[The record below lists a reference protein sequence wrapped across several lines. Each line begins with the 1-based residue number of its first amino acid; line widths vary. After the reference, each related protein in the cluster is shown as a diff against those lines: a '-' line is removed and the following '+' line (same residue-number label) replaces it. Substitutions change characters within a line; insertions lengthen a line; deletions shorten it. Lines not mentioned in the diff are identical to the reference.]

1 MTTVTPA
8 PGLEPTRQELDN
20 GAVVVA
26 KASRT
31 TPAVTIH
38 ASFEAGTVFEPSEHV
53 GLAYFVSRTID
64 RGTTTRTADQIAEEL
79 DSRGVSLSISVNR
92 HVMSLVCTC
101 LAEDV
106 DAMLGLVGDV
116 AMHPTFPDKEVAT
129 RRAEI
134 ITTIR
139 QDEDNPAAVAMEGL
153 MELLYPGHPYG
164 RRPRGT
170 VETVDRTTA
179 SALQA
184 FHRERFSPTT
194 LRLAVVGDIEP
205 SRAISA
211 SARVFGGW
219 RVPAPPP
226 VALPSVE
233 PLARR
238 HQRVVPMM
246 NKAQADIAYGFVA
259 ITRSDP
265 TYYACWLM
273 NTILGQ
279 YSIGGRLGDSIRE
292 RQGMAY
298 YVFSTLDA
306 NIVRGPF
313 IVRAGVNPANV
324 ERALAS
330 IDEEIVKMAGT
341 GPTDREMTET
351 RQFLIGSMPRQ
362 LETNSGIA
370 NFLQTVEFFN
380 LGLDYDVRL
389 PVILQ
394 QISRDQVQAAARRS
408 LDPSKAAV
416 VIAGPYDPARASS
429 DHRP

>member
-1 MTTVTPA
+1 MTTITPVR
-8 PGLEPTRQELDN
+8 GLEPTRQELDN
-20 GAVVVA
+20 GAVVLA

-38 ASFEAGTVFEPSEHV
+38 ASFEAGTVFESSEHA

-79 DSRGVSLSISVNR
+79 DSRGVSLSVNVNR

-106 DAMLGLVGDV
+106 DAILAVIGDV
-116 AMHPTFPDKEVAT
+116 AMHPTFPEKEVAT

-139 QDEDNPAAVAMEGL
+139 QDEDNPAAMATEHL
-153 MELLYPGHPYG
+153 MQVLYPGHPYG

-170 VETVDRTTA
+170 VTSIEQMPA

-184 FHRERFSPTT
+184 FHRERFSPGT
-194 LRLAVVGDIEP
+194 LRLTIVGDVEP

-219 RVPAPPP
+219 RASQPPP
-226 VALPSVE
+226 LDLPPVT
-233 PLARR
+233 PLTTRQ
-238 HQRVVPMM
+238 QRVVPMM
-246 NKAQADIAYGFVA
+246 NKVQADIACGFVT
-259 ITRSDP
+259 IVRSDP
-265 TYYACWLM
+265 AYYAYWLM
-273 NTILGQ
+273 NTIFGQ
-279 YSIGGRLGDSIRE
+279 YSIGGRLGDNIRE

-298 YVFSTLDA
+298 YVFSSLDA
-306 NIVRGPF
+306 NVVPGPLA
-313 IVRAGVNPANV
+313 IRAGVNAANV
-324 ERALAS
+324 DRALAS
-330 IDEEIVKMAGT
+330 IDEEMIKMAEP
-341 GPTDREMTET
+341 GPTDREMAET
-351 RQFLIGSMPRQ
+351 RQYLIGSMPRQ

-370 NFLQTVEFFN
+370 TFLQMVEFFN

-389 PVILQ
+389 PGLIQ
-394 QISRDQVQAAARRS
+394 QVSREQVHEAARRA
-408 LDPSKAAV
+408 LDPSRAAV
-416 VIAGPYDPARASS
+416 VIAGPYEARAI
-429 DHRP
+429 

>member
-1 MTTVTPA
+1 MTTITPT

-20 GAVVVA
+20 GAVVLA

-79 DSRGVSLSISVNR
+79 DSRGVALSISVNR

-106 DAMLGLVGDV
+106 DAILGLVGDV
-116 AMHPTFPDKEVAT
+116 AMHPTFPEKDAAT

-139 QDEDNPAAVAMEGL
+139 QDQDNPAAVATEEL
-153 MELLYPGHPYG
+153 MKLLYRDHPYG

-170 VETVDRTTA
+170 VESIDRTPV

-184 FHRERFSPTT
+184 FHRERFSPAT
-194 LRLAVVGDIEP
+194 LRLAIVGDIEP
-205 SRAISA
+205 SRAIAA
-211 SARVFGGW
+211 SERVFGAW
-219 RVPAPPP
+219 RVPPPAPLAFPP
-226 VALPSVE
+226 VRPPAT
-233 PLARR
+233 RQ
-238 HQRVVPMM
+238 QRVVPMM
-246 NKAQADIAYGFVA
+246 NKVQADIACGFVT

-265 TYYACWLM
+265 SYYAHWLM
-273 NTILGQ
+273 NTIFGQ

-298 YVFSTLDA
+298 YVFSSLDA
-306 NIVRGPF
+306 NVVPGPLV
-313 IVRAGVNPANV
+313 IRAGVNPANV

-330 IDEEIVKMAGT
+330 IDEEMIKVSEA
-341 GPTDREMTET
+341 GPTDREVAET
-351 RQFLIGSMPRQ
+351 RQYLIGSIPRQ

-370 NFLQTVEFFN
+370 NFLQMVEFFH
-380 LGLDYDVRL
+380 LGLDYDLRL

-394 QISRDQVQAAARRS
+394 HVSCEEVQEAARRS
-408 LDPSKAAV
+408 LDPSRATV
-416 VIAGPYDPARASS
+416 VIAGPYDPARAI
-429 DHRP
+429 